1 MAIVKLEPDSPAIN
15 NTESI
20 PTALQKPHE
29 SLFTTLFPEAV
40 ADSLL
45 KYVEGYPW
53 TCHFYGQL
61 VSRSNSLEHFDPT
74 TPNLTQPFYEVK
86 DLILQVSTPLNSSY
100 EATTGVTS
108 STGSCTVPL
117 GLKPNVGDI
126 FIAQIDTGE
135 DAIFCITAVERKT
148 YRKSTLYD
156 INYSLYEYTSAQP
169 EFLKTLGQRVQQTF
183 YFNKD
188 SNYFNRD
195 LLITPS
201 VKEATDRLKTFL
213 RESQEFYLTTF
224 ADRAS
229 GTIVL
234 PGVTR
239 SLYDPLLLQFLG
251 AFIDHDVKISHPWF
265 QYNWE
270 DRYLSQKSIFDL
282 MLTRNPSMTSTI
294 NKTYSFTPSTQLN
307 GLARMGN
314 ISHTAVDFIL
324 YPTHPNTAN
333 DVKRFALLT
342 PSTTFTEEHL
352 GSKAYS
358 ESTLT
363 VHSGNNSTGSETKL
377 LPKLFDQ
384 DFYVVS
390 PNFYQFL
397 KDGSFSEEMSF
408 IEVLMAR
415 FIRREAIAREDLLKV
430 TQTFYDWSS
439 MHQLYLAPIAWLI
452 IRATL

>member
-1 MAIVKLEPDSPAIN
+1 MAIVKLEPDSPVTN

-29 SLFTTLFPEAV
+29 SLFTTLFPEGV

-61 VSRSNSLEHFDPT
+61 VTQSNSLEHFDPK
-74 TPNLTQPFYEVK
+74 TPNLTQPLYEVK
-86 DLILQVSTPLNSSY
+86 NLILQVSTPLNSNY
-100 EATTGVTS
+100 EPSTGVTS

-135 DAIFCITAVERKT
+135 DAIFCITSVERKT

-156 INYSLYEYTSAQP
+156 INYSLYEYTSTQP
-169 EFLKTLGQRVQQTF
+169 LFLETLQQRVQQIF

-188 SNYFNRD
+188 SNHFNRD

-201 VKEATDRLKTFL
+201 VKDANDRLKTFV
-213 RESQEFYLTTF
+213 RESQEFYLATF

-234 PGVTR
+234 PGTTR

-251 AFIDHDVKISHPWF
+251 TFIDHEVKIAHPWF

-270 DRYLSQKSIFDL
+270 DRYLNQKSIFDL
-282 MLTRNPSMTSTI
+282 LLSRNPSMAQTV

-314 ISHTAVDFIL
+314 ISHVAVDFIL
-324 YPTHPNTAN
+324 YPTTPVTHN
-333 DVKRFALLT
+333 DVERFHRVS
-342 PSTTFTEEHL
+342 PSNTFTQEHL
-352 GSKAYS
+352 SSKAYF

-363 VHSGNNSTGSETKL
+363 VHSGNNEIGTETLL
-377 LPKLFDQ
+377 LPKLFDA
-384 DFYVVS
+384 DTYVVS
-390 PNFYQFL
+390 PHFYDYL
-397 KDGSFSEEMSF
+397 KDGSYALEMSF
-408 IEVLMAR
+408 IEVLLAR
-415 FIRREAIAREDLLKV
+415 FIRRDAIAREDLLKV
-430 TQTFYDWSS
+430 IQSFYDWSS
-439 MHQLYLAPIAWLI
+439 LHQLYFLPVILLL